1 MEELPD
7 MAFLCIVPE
16 KYGDMGT
23 EMTPALQRKIPE
35 MEKLLLK
42 ELAAFGIIPER
53 IGGHA

>member
-1 MEELPD
+1 MGELPD

-23 EMTPALQRKIPE
+23 EMTPALKGKIPE

-42 ELAAFGIIPER
+42 ELAAHGIIPER
-53 IGGHA
+53 LGGHA